1 MKKALS
7 IILLAVAGYG
17 ISQAQSAIDAYNVSQ
32 GDLRGTARFMS
43 MAGAFGALG
52 GDLSTLTQN
61 PAGIGVYRTSDI
73 GVTVDFDFL
82 SGSTQNGYNFNQT
95 KVACNN
101 FGYVGALNL
110 SGDVLRNF
118 NWGATYSRKTSFER
132 AFGGQFDALQT
143 SLTNVIA
150 PWVYGFKPND
160 LNIYGNYNPFYG
172 IPGVGNPDWL
182 GVLAYNSGMINP
194 LSANSSTYQGLY
206 QNGRTSGF
214 AEYEVIEKGHID
226 EYSINFGGNIADIL
240 YWGIGFGITDLKYQA
255 EYYYGEG
262 LYDAAIR
269 DIEGDGLENGTASYG
284 LTNYKEISGS
294 GFNMKF
300 GLIVKP
306 INEFR
311 LGLAIHTP
319 TWYTLNYGAQAA
331 TDYGYSSGFA
341 GYYNDGYEET
351 DWDSFS
357 YRMRSPWR
365 MIISAA
371 GVIGGRFII
380 SADYERDAYDTMS
393 FSSSGWEYYNYSDEN
408 SDIKN
413 TFQASNTVRLG
424 AEFRVTP
431 KFSVRAGYSWTGNN
445 VKSNA
450 LNGNQYVYTSGMN
463 RAYVFNKT
471 TQYITFGLGYRF
483 GQFYLDAAYAYRNRQ
498 AQYTAFSVPDW
509 MEDDVDPL
517 TAKVKQYD
525 NNLVL
530 TLGYKF

>member
-7 IILLAVAGYG
+7 ILLLGAATQLVAH
-17 ISQAQSAIDAYNVSQ
+17 AQSAIDAYNVSQ
-32 GDLRGTARFMS
+32 SDMRGTARFMS

-110 SGDVLRNF
+110 SGEVLVNF
-118 NWGATYSRKTSFER
+118 NWGATYSRKVSFER
-132 AFGGQFDALQT
+132 AFGGKFNSLPT

-150 PWVYGFKPND
+150 PWVDGYYPSELNMYGD
-160 LNIYGNYNPFYG
+160 YNPYYG

-182 GVLAYNSGMINP
+182 GVLAFNSGMINT
-194 LSANSSTYQGLY
+194 LSPNSSSYYGLF
-206 QNGRTSGF
+206 QNGTSGF
-214 AEYEVIEKGHID
+214 GEYEVIEKGHID
-226 EYSINFGGNIADIL
+226 EYSLNFGGNIADIL
-240 YWGIGFGITDLKYQA
+240 YWGIGFGITDLKYKS
-255 EYYYGEG
+255 EFYYGEG
-262 LYDAAIR
+262 LYDARIP
-269 DIEGDGLENGTASYG
+269 DFEGTGVIPGDASYG
-284 LTNYKEISGS
+284 LTNYKEVSGS

-300 GLIVKP
+300 GVILKP

-311 LGLAIHTP
+311 VGIAVHTP
-319 TWYTLNYGAQAA
+319 TWYSLNYGGQAS
-331 TDYGYSSGFA
+331 TDYWYSSGFA

-365 MIISAA
+365 LILSAA

-380 SADYERDAYDTMS
+380 SADYERDAYNNMT
-393 FSSSGWEYYNYSDEN
+393 FSSSGWDYYDYSEEN
-408 SDIKN
+408 NDIK
-413 TFQASNTVRLG
+413 TLFQASNTIRLG
-424 AEFRVTP
+424 AEFRITP
-431 KFSVRAGYSWTGNN
+431 KFSVRAGYSYTGDN
-445 VKSNA
+445 VKTNVLS
-450 LNGNQYVYTSGMN
+450 GEQYVYTSGMN
-463 RAYVFNKT
+463 PAYVFNKT
-471 TQYITFGLGYRF
+471 TQYITCGLGYRF
-483 GQFYLDAAYAYRNRQ
+483 GQFYVDAAYAYRNRQ
-498 AQYTAFSVPDW
+498 SQYTPFSIP
-509 MEDDVDPL
+509 EYIAASPL